1 MSADERR
8 LRSRLTQIVSGQG
21 AIRGT
26 VLERQRACG
35 NPRCK
40 CATGQKHRAVY
51 LMLREDGKL
60 RQLYIP
66 AAYEEQVREWVAN
79 QQEIKELL
87 KQLGELYWQKVKQRQ
102 G

>member
-1 MSADERR
+1 MSPGERQ

-21 AIRGT
+21 FIRGT
-26 VLERQRACG
+26 ILERQRACG

-40 CATGQKHRAVY
+40 CATGEKHRAVY

-66 AAYEEQVREWVAN
+66 VAYEQRVREWVAN

-87 KQLGELYWQKVKQRQ
+87 KQLGEFYWQQVKQRQ